1 VDEELL
7 GFGGDDCIPSVYERA
22 MRCSRKYLELS
33 NRYRAIALAELNRE
47 KKQKRDALD
56 MMRTPE
62 QMASMS
68 QLSPTERA
76 IKARTYSHYL
86 NGQNRSVFGKG
97 FFDFLEKRQTEMF
110 ETVKGY
116 FAEPGVLPLWERSY
130 KLVLLP
136 NARTIGSSIEYAEQ
150 TKDRSR
156 FKIHQ
161 KKGNT
166 ISRIDRLIAEA
177 YEAERIKVIHLDDF
191 DMSSNEEDSKPKKR
205 EPSASAGTPKK
216 KNAMPWLELPKKRTH
231 DFTNDK
237 KN

>member
-22 MRCSRKYLELS
+22 MHCSRKYLELS
-33 NRYRAIALAELNRE
+33 NRYRAIALAELNRDKD
-47 KKQKRDALD
+47 KKKDALD

-86 NGQNRSVFGKG
+86 NGQNRSVFGKD
-97 FFDFLEKRQTEMF
+97 FFNYLEKRQTEMF

-116 FAEPGVLPLWERSY
+116 FAEPGVRPLWERSY
-130 KLVLLP
+130 KCVLLP

-156 FKIHQ
+156 FKIYQ
-161 KKGNT
+161 KKET
-166 ISRIDRLIAEA
+166 RFHESID
-177 YEAERIKVIHLDDF
+177 
-191 DMSSNEEDSKPKKR
+191 
-205 EPSASAGTPKK
+205 
-216 KNAMPWLELPKKRTH
+216 
-231 DFTNDK
+231 
-237 KN
+237 